1 VSVKGDEG
9 EAQFIKFVA
18 DIDEQV
24 LHLLVNVAADAC
36 LLAVFIKGRFDDVR
50 LIISGQVIISHKLAN
65 DGVGVDING
74 EALGIVFFGVVNLH
88 IDNIFSRSYFQ
99 ETVQALVVS
108 LNILTIIELSL
119 NILTIIELIS
129 AEFALLTF
137 FALLGHEIFDWLVTL
152 LPIGVDDS

>member
-24 LHLLVNVAADAC
+24 LHLLVNVAAYAC

-50 LIISGQVIISHKLAN
+50 LIISGQVIISHKFTN

-108 LNILTIIELSL
+108 LNILTIIEL
-119 NILTIIELIS
+119 IS